1 MCGWWE
7 VAGGLNSYVYSDDNG
22 RWVPLWAAGGD
33 AGTGGLHFRVHYV
46 YVSADAGRLPGHLK
60 RYYVLASTI
69 RSVAIMCLRFEERI
83 GMGKKDT
90 RPEYKKSIVV
100 TICGLRRERRSIMS
114 EEPTEGRVG
123 VLGVLLRGTSQAAET
138 HVAERCD
145 FIHPCLW
152 VS

>member
-69 RSVAIMCLRFEERI
+69 RSVAIMCLRLEERI
-83 GMGKKDT
+83 GMRKKDT
-90 RPEYKKSIVV
+90 RPEYKKCIVV

-114 EEPTEGRVG
+114 QEPTEGG
-123 VLGVLLRGTSQAAET
+123 SEFGGAAEGHESGRRDT
-138 HVAERCD
+138 
-145 FIHPCLW
+145 W
-152 VS
+152 S